1 MDKKTTLEH
10 LIQKA
15 GFYGDLEEVEKEIKL
30 RRYQSI
36 KLFMTYEEYLNF
48 KK

>member
-1 MDKKTTLEH
+1 MDKTTTLEH
-10 LIQKA
+10 LIRKA
-15 GFYGDLEEVEKEIKL
+15 GYYGELKDVEKKIKL

-48 KK
+48 RK